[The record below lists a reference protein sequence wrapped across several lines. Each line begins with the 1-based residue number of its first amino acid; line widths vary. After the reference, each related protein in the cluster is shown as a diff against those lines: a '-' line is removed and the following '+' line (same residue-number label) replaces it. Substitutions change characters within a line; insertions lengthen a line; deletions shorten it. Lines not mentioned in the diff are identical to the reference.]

1 MMNDVKL
8 NIKFFSNSR
17 DDYNLLINGIEGLG
31 FEEINIKLLETGN
44 FNINSDEIIIIQVD
58 SVESEILRKLNEV
71 QKKIQNQIIF
81 ILHENNALAASFLAK
96 NGFLNIFVMP
106 QELKK
111 LIGFLQDIIKK
122 RTYIT
127 SFDFSENTET
137 SNSSFENI
145 IGVSSE
151 IKRIIEFS
159 KKASENK
166 HLNILIL
173 GETGTGK
180 GLLARSIHK
189 YSNTKKS
196 PFVDIVCTAIPENLM
211 ESELFGY
218 EKGAFTNAV
227 TQKIGLFEAAN
238 NGTLFLD
245 EIGDLSFN
253 IQAKLLRVIDR
264 KVIRRLGGINDI
276 PVNSRII
283 SATNR
288 SLELM
293 LNTNLFRRDLY
304 HRLNVVSIE
313 LPPLRMRTEDIL
325 PITYHFIDRFN
336 RMFGKNVK
344 EMDNEFQE
352 FALNYSWPGNIRE
365 LKNTI
370 ERAILLCEDAK
381 LRLRDFLDFN
391 NVPANIS
398 LDQENSLFFPHLI
411 RIDLNYKITDM
422 HNLNK
427 LYAKKVLTKMRGNK
441 SKTSKIL
448 GISRPKLDSL
458 LK

>member
-1 MMNDVKL
+1 MIDEKIK
-8 NIKFFSNSR
+8 IKFFSNFIE
-17 DDYNLLINGIEGLG
+17 DYDLLSKELAELNS
-31 FEEINIKLLETGN
+31 EEIEFRLYKPEN
-44 FNINSDEIIIIQVD
+44 FAVEKNEIVIVQITKN
-58 SVESEILRKLNEV
+58 ESEILKNLTEID
-71 QKKIQNQIIF
+71 KKTKNKIIF
-81 ILHENNALAASFLAK
+81 VLHENNALVASLLIK
-96 NGFLNIFVMP
+96 HGFLDIFVLP
-106 QELKK
+106 HELKK
-111 LIGFLQDIIKK
+111 LINFLQDIIKR

-127 SFDFSENTET
+127 SIDFSENTET
-137 SNSSFENI
+137 LHSSFAAM
-145 IGVSSE
+145 IGSSNE
-151 IKRIIEFS
+151 IKKIIDFA
-159 KKASENK
+159 KKVAENE

-180 GLLARSIHK
+180 GLLARSIH
-189 YSNTKKS
+189 NFRNEKKS

-227 TQKIGLFEAAN
+227 AQKIGLFEVAN

-245 EIGDLSFN
+245 EIGDLSLN

-264 KVIRRLGGINDI
+264 KVIRRLGGISDI

-288 SLELM
+288 NLEIM
-293 LNTNLFRRDLY
+293 LKTNMFRRDLY
-304 HRLNVVSIE
+304 HRLNVVSVE

-325 PITYHFIDRFN
+325 PITYYFMDHFN
-336 RMFGKNVK
+336 RMFGKQVK
-344 EMDNEFQE
+344 DIDNDFKR

-365 LKNTI
+365 LRNTI
-370 ERAILLCEDAK
+370 ERAILLCEDSK
-381 LRLRDFLDFN
+381 LRLQDFLNFN
-391 NVPANIS
+391 SITDNLS
-398 LDQENSLFFPHLI
+398 LYQENSLFFPYLV
-411 RIDLNYKITDM
+411 RIDLNYKKTNINT
-422 HNLNK
+422 LNK

-458 LK
+458 LR